1 MADKTLA
8 YRKDIC
14 RVGKLLYDKG
24 LIAGTEGNISCRLPA
39 GEILITPAGICK
51 GMMSPADLVVVD
63 RTGKPKSKS
72 HRPSSEYRIHLLAYE
87 KRPEI
92 NAVVHSHPSYATGF
106 ALAGTAIDASGLPE
120 FEVSFGTI
128 PFVPYAAPGTTE
140 LSDALAKHI
149 GSGCV
154 YLLENH
160 GLVALGTTVLEAFF
174 RTEMAEHC
182 AKALYLAYQI
192 DMAMD
197 MDVGYDEEEITA
209 GEHSLSAITMPRD
222 RRRREN

>member
-1 MADKTLA
+1 MADKTLT
-8 YRKDIC
+8 YREEIC

-24 LIAGTEGNISCRLPA
+24 LIAGTEGNISYRLPA

-51 GMMSPADLVVVD
+51 GMMNPADLVRID
-63 RTGKPKSKS
+63 HNGKPQSKS

-106 ALAGTAIDASGLPE
+106 ALAGTVIDASGLPE
-120 FEVSFGTI
+120 FEVSFGAI
-128 PFVPYAAPGTTE
+128 PFVPFATPGTTE

-160 GLVALGTTVLEAFF
+160 GLVALGTTLLEAFF

-192 DMAMD
+192 DLALEMN
-197 MDVGYDEEEITA
+197 VEYDEDSTA
-209 GEHSLSAITMPRD
+209 ADENSLTAITMPRD